1 MKISTLPC
9 SSVQGVFLISAV
21 NIIHL
26 RVSEPEEPDHDDQPV
41 GGAVL
46 ARLQAQVGPAG
57 VRRRQAAPR
66 AQRPHLAARH
76 RALQQV
82 NIFP

>member
-1 MKISTLPC
+1 MKISTLPS
-9 SSVQGVFLISAV
+9 SSVLGVFLISAV

-46 ARLQAQVGPAG
+46 ARLQA
-57 VRRRQAAPR
+57 
-66 AQRPHLAARH
+66 
-76 RALQQV
+76 
-82 NIFP
+82 